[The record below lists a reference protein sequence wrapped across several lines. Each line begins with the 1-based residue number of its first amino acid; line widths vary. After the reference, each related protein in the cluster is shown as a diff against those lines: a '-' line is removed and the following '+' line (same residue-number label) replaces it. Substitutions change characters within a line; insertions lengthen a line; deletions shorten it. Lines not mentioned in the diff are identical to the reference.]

1 MTLVSSLDK
10 PVLLDRQ
17 PHHAGRT
24 IFREGSRGDVAY
36 VIEKGT
42 VDIVRDGP
50 DGRVRL
56 ARLKQG
62 SIFGEMALLDD
73 APRMASAIAVEPTVL
88 ITIKRETLRRK
99 LELADPFI
107 AKMLL
112 MMMANLRSLTDD
124 HVSKRA
130 LPTWLEGNCLDLDFC
145 PEEVASSLA
154 AAPFVRRGKAKG

>member
-1 MTLVSSLDK
+1 MTIASSLDK
-10 PVLLDRQ
+10 PVILDRH

-36 VIEKGT
+36 VIETGT

-88 ITIKRETLRRK
+88 ITIKRETLQRK

-124 HVSKRA
+124 HVSRRA
-130 LPTWLEGNCLDLDFC
+130 LPAWLEGKCLDLDFC

-154 AAPFVRRGKAKG
+154 SAPFVRRGKAKG